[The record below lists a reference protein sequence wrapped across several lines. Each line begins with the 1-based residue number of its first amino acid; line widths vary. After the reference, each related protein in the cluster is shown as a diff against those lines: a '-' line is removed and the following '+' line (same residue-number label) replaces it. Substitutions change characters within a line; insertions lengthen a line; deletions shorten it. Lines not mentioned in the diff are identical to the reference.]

1 MRRGRLYEEDSMTK
15 LWIASDL
22 HHGSSISRPRVPEH
36 NVFVCAGDFS
46 RLDNSIE
53 TLTSGFYGNRLTV
66 LVPGNHEYYGCVIQD
81 MERTGAALAGGS
93 NVFLMN
99 PSIAVLGGI
108 RFVGCTLWTDYMLF
122 GREGFAQAMAEA
134 SVGLND
140 HRVIRTRTGC
150 KPGYSRPFTPEDA
163 LSRHQ
168 SDRDWLEARLAEP
181 FEGPTV
187 VVSHHCPSPRSV
199 PDRFRDD
206 PMSPAFS
213 SDLEALILRHQPDL
227 WIHGH
232 THDSFDYTI
241 GRTRVICNPKGYSH
255 EHNPDFVADLV
266 VDLPAYSHDDEPPS
280 GLSP

>member
-1 MRRGRLYEEDSMTK
+1 MTK

-22 HHGSSISRPRVPEH
+22 HRGWSIMRPRVPEH
-36 NVFVCAGDFS
+36 DIFVCAGDFS

-66 LVPGNHEYYGCVIQD
+66 LIPGNHEYYGTVIQD
-81 MERTGAALAGGS
+81 MERTGAALAAGS
-93 NVFLMN
+93 NVFLLN
-99 PSIAVLGGI
+99 PGVAVLGGA
-108 RFVGCTLWTDYMLF
+108 RFLGCTLWTDYMLF

-150 KPGYSRPFTPEDA
+150 KPGHSRLFTPEDA
-163 LSRHQ
+163 LRRHQ
-168 SDRDWLEARLAEP
+168 FDRDWLEARLDEP

-187 VVSHHCPSPRSV
+187 VVSHHSPSPRSV

-241 GRTRVICNPKGYSH
+241 GRTRVICNPEGYSH
-255 EHNPDFVADLV
+255 EHNPDFVPDLV
-266 VDLPAYSHDDEPPS
+266 IDLPTYRHDDEPPT
-280 GLSP
+280 GISP